1 MTTTHAAT
9 TVSIVGSLNDEQIAS
24 YHTVGYVLLRG
35 LIDPASAQA
44 LRDEVMGIMD
54 AIGLPITNLKQTSE
68 YLAGGQLEAL
78 IWSKRMAEIAGRL
91 LGGRAVPYLPFT
103 AVKSPGGGKFSF
115 HQDNQYTR
123 HDGPSL
129 NMWCALEPMR
139 DTNGC
144 LRMLPRS
151 HLNGTLASVA
161 ADDGSGHRRVVIE
174 PERFVPI
181 EMEPGD
187 CVVFSRL
194 TVHGSGANTS
204 DTPRVGY
211 AVQYHRE
218 DVKALWDDGWFPL
231 IERPRFTFAPVASIS
246 RPKGKVDGH

>member
-1 MTTTHAAT
+1 MTTTHAPSPVA
-9 TVSIVGSLNDEQIAS
+9 IIGSLSDEQIAF
-24 YHTVGYVLLRG
+24 YHAEGWVLLRG
-35 LIDPASAQA
+35 LLDPATARA

-54 AIGLPITNLKQTSE
+54 AIGLPVTNLKQTSE
-68 YLAGGQLEAL
+68 YLAAGHLESL
-78 IWSKRMAEIAGRL
+78 IWSTCIAEIAGRL

-129 NMWCALEPMR
+129 NMWCALERMH
-139 DTNGC
+139 DANGC

-151 HLNGTLASVA
+151 HLAGTLASVA
-161 ADDGSGHRRVVIE
+161 TDDGTGHRKVAIE

-194 TVHGSGANTS
+194 TVHGSGANSS
-204 DTPRVGY
+204 DSPRVGY
-211 AVQYHRE
+211 ALQYHRE

-231 IERPRFTFAPVASIS
+231 VDRPRFTFKPVAAIS
-246 RPKGKVDGH
+246 RPKGKIDGH